1 MNRERE
7 RETLLDDFLVS
18 RHFIQMIYLLM
29 DPQSIHDIETKE
41 LSCGK
46 HNVPI
51 IGLYFII
58 MILSFDSMSG
68 HILMGPM
75 LWPWILTTWIDND

>member
-1 MNRERE
+1 M
-7 RETLLDDFLVS
+7 LS
-18 RHFIQMIYLLM
+18 KMIYLLM

-41 LSCGK
+41 LSCEK
-46 HNVPI
+46 DNVPI
-51 IGLYFII
+51 IRLYFII

-75 LWPWILTTWIDND
+75 LWPCLLTT